1 MTSIGMV
8 TPEGPGR
15 RRVARAGAAQLALPG
30 FFLAITLI
38 LASSGVFLVRKVHC
52 PSRFLFPRGASA
64 GCRAFEASWCGEI
77 AR

>member
-30 FFLAITLI
+30 LFLAM
-38 LASSGVFLVRKVHC
+38 AGVKQGFLRV
-52 PSRFLFPRGASA
+52 A
-64 GCRAFEASWCGEI
+64 
-77 AR
+77 